1 MDFLIYDAKVAV
13 LIAVFYMFYRLMLA
27 RETFHRVNRL
37 VLLLTAVASFV
48 LPLCVITMHETVT
61 MEAMPVMTV
70 DNLTVDDVAPMP
82 EPVVETPWW
91 QILLPVLFMIG
102 MVVTIGHT
110 LMSMFRILMLI
121 KRSEKHPQSDGTTIC
136 VSGNADVPPF
146 SWMHYIVMNQ
156 SDYAERNAA
165 ILAHERGHIR
175 LRHSWDLLLV
185 DTLTALQWFNP
196 AMWMLR
202 SDLRAIHEYEADG
215 EVLSLGINAR
225 QYQYLL
231 ITKAASIGGYSL
243 ANGISH
249 STLKNRINMMLHKKS
264 SQTSLLKL
272 LALVPIVGLA
282 LAVNA
287 EKVQDVVYTNNPSG
301 NSSVVTAEAIGN
313 ENAVSATPESNV
325 LSFRVVFMPEGAP
338 VEGVPV
344 EVVVNGKVTQRL
356 ETAGG
361 GNISLNA
368 PIGSVVRF
376 TVIDKTKEVKVTNDL
391 LANAANR
398 TITIGFGDTDQTII
412 SEGETF
418 IAEGTVYD
426 NDERNP
432 TPVIGAVVKNV
443 RTRKSVV
450 TDKEGH
456 FSIEATAG
464 DQVVVSYAG
473 YEPFTLG
480 VSKAFSENG
489 SKYIVPLRH
498 LDPNKAYDVVEEMPQ
513 FPGGPSKLFEYIAKN
528 IRYPAEA
535 EKAGVVGRVI
545 VSFVVEK
552 DGSVSNAKVVRS
564 INPALDAEA
573 LRVINGMPKW
583 TPGKQNGEATRVKY
597 VVPVNFRLQN
607 EKAGAFKNDDDPKAY
622 EGASKLNDVVV
633 VGYGEKPSVTDK
645 ESRATIRSISG
656 KEPYIIVDGSPID
669 NAKLKD
675 IDPKTIDHMEVLKD
689 KSAIEKYGEKA
700 KDGVIL
706 ITTKKN
712 TKQ

>member
-110 LMSMFRILMLI
+110 LMSMFRIIMLI
-121 KRSEKHPQSDGTTIC
+121 KRSEKHPQSDGTMIC

-185 DTLTALQWFNP
+185 DLLTALQWFNP

-215 EVLSLGINAR
+215 AVLSLGINAR

-264 SQTSLLKL
+264 NQTRLFKL
-272 LALVPIVGLA
+272 LALVPIVAVA

-287 EKVQDVVYTNNPSG
+287 EKVQDVVYADAGNPSVEELVNEEILQAG
-301 NSSVVTAEAIGN
+301 PQPAEA
-313 ENAVSATPESNV
+313 
-325 LSFRVVFMPEGAP
+325 
-338 VEGVPV
+338 
-344 EVVVNGKVTQRL
+344 EVVKADEGK
-356 ETAGG
+356 
-361 GNISLNA
+361 
-368 PIGSVVRF
+368 
-376 TVIDKTKEVKVTNDL
+376 
-391 LANAANR
+391 
-398 TITIGFGDTDQTII
+398 
-412 SEGETF
+412 TF
-418 IAEGTVYD
+418 IAEGFVFDASDDKGPISQVDENNYTPIVGAIVKIVGTKKGTVTGPD
-426 NDERNP
+426 GKFKLEVSD
-432 TPVIGAVVKNV
+432 G
-443 RTRKSVV
+443 
-450 TDKEGH
+450 DDL
-456 FSIEATAG
+456 EAMY
-464 DQVVVSYAG
+464 VG
-473 YEPFTLG
+473 YESIKIS
-480 VSKAFSENG
+480 VNKAFSEAGN
-489 SKYIVPLRH
+489 KYPMPLKKESIAEGEASNS
-498 LDPNKAYDVVEEMPQ
+498 NKAYDVVDEMPQ

-675 IDPKTIDHMEVLKD
+675 IDPKTIDHMDVLKD

>member
-1 MDFLIYDAKVAV
+1 MMDFLIYDAKVAV

-287 EKVQDVVYTNNPSG
+287 EKVQDVVYTNTVAPSVEELV
-301 NSSVVTAEAIGN
+301 NEKILQAEPQPAEVVDEAKNKPI
-313 ENAVSATPESNV
+313 T
-325 LSFRVVFMPEGAP
+325 FQVVFSPEDSPIA
-338 VEGVPV
+338 GVPV
-344 EVVVNGKVTQRL
+344 LIVETGKPVKSAETDKDGKFVLDNPVVGSLVTFTIVNYSKGIR
-356 ETAGG
+356 
-361 GNISLNA
+361 I
-368 PIGSVVRF
+368 
-376 TVIDKTKEVKVTNDL
+376 TKDMVAKGDVVKV
-391 LANAANR
+391 AFEANR
-398 TITIGFGDTDQTII
+398 SGKK
-412 SEGETF
+412 EP
-418 IAEGTVYD
+418 EGTPD
-426 NDERNP
+426 
-432 TPVIGAVVKNV
+432 
-443 RTRKSVV
+443 S
-450 TDKEGH
+450 
-456 FSIEATAG
+456 
-464 DQVVVSYAG
+464 
-473 YEPFTLG
+473 
-480 VSKAFSENG
+480 
-489 SKYIVPLRH
+489 
-498 LDPNKAYDVVEEMPQ
+498 NKAYDVVDEMPQ
-513 FPGGPSKLFEYIAKN
+513 FPGGPYALFEFISKN
-528 IRYPAEA
+528 IQYPKEA
-535 EKAGVVGRVI
+535 EDANLQGRVI

-552 DGSVSNAKVVRS
+552 DGSVSNAKVVRP
-564 INPALDAEA
+564 IDPLLDAEA
-573 LRVINGMPKW
+573 LRVVNSMPKW
-583 TPGKQNGEATRVKY
+583 IPGKQNGEAIRIKY
-597 VVPVNFRLQN
+597 TVPVTFRLEDGIKGADNPLVQ
-607 EKAGAFKNDDDPKAY
+607 KTTAYLAGYYAAKNGLPPTLQSLILVD
-622 EGASKLNDVVV
+622 
-633 VGYGEKPSVTDK
+633 
-645 ESRATIRSISG
+645 G
-656 KEPYIIVDGSPID
+656 KEVSYDELGKIKSES
-669 NAKLKD
+669 
-675 IDPKTIDHMEVLKD
+675 IDHMDVLKD